1 MNKYKLHQWLTLLLA
16 LVIFAGCSKKNFP
29 SNNAADNEA
38 LSQNEK
44 KAIDEYIPPPVIY
57 ITDEL
62 AKSNK
67 EGEMYYDNEYGYRYW
82 KFCDGKY
89 YLDAKYESGAKPD
102 KKLAKK
108 STKKQN
114 KQRSDRSEENGYVN
128 Q

>member
-1 MNKYKLHQWLTLLLA
+1 MMNKHKLHQWLTLLIA

-29 SNNAADNEA
+29 DNAASDEDKYEIAKPADNDY
-38 LSQNEK
+38 S
-44 KAIDEYIPPPVIY
+44 PPLVIN
-57 ITDEL
+57 ISDEL

-89 YLDAKYESGAKPD
+89 YLDTKYETGAKPD
-102 KKLAKK
+102 KKI
-108 STKKQN
+108 TKKQN
-114 KQRSDRSEENGYVN
+114 KKRSGKNEDDGYVN